1 MQRQGPLGHLT
12 VVEFAGLGPAP
23 FAGMMLADQGARV
36 IRIDR
41 PAKPGRRDG
50 MAALTARHSDVLS
63 RGRESIALDLK
74 QPQARDIA
82 LRLIAG
88 ADVLIEG
95 FRPGVMESLG
105 LGPEVCL
112 QQRPSLVYGRVTGWG
127 QTGPLSQAAG
137 HDINY
142 IALSGALHSSTR
154 AGAAPTPTP
163 GLIGDFGGGGM
174 LLAFGVLA
182 ALSHARQTG
191 QGQVVDAAIT
201 EGSALLTALIQ
212 GWRSRGLWN
221 AQAGTNNGDGGAHF
235 YDAYACADGKYVSI
249 GAMEPQF
256 YALLRHKCGLDDP
269 AFDAQWN
276 PADWPTLKARMA
288 DMFRMKT
295 RAQWCTL
302 LEGSDACFAP
312 VLDLDEAPLHPHN
325 VARHA
330 YARVNGITQP
340 APAPRFSHTP
350 AGACQPVGEAGADTR
365 RLLAELGCDAET
377 VARLM
382 NVAP

>member
-1 MQRQGPLGHLT
+1 
-12 VVEFAGLGPAP
+12 
-23 FAGMMLADQGARV
+23 
-36 IRIDR
+36 
-41 PAKPGRRDG
+41 
-50 MAALTARHSDVLS
+50 
-63 RGRESIALDLK
+63 
-74 QPQARDIA
+74 
-82 LRLIAG
+82 
-88 ADVLIEG
+88 
-95 FRPGVMESLG
+95 
-105 LGPEVCL
+105 
-112 QQRPSLVYGRVTGWG
+112 
-127 QTGPLSQAAG
+127 
-137 HDINY
+137 
-142 IALSGALHSSTR
+142 
-154 AGAAPTPTP
+154 
-163 GLIGDFGGGGM
+163 M

-212 GWRSRGLWN
+212 GWRSSGLWN